1 MMTSGNVV
9 TAKGKRAGTPN
20 YKNEILLSLIDHYLP
35 AGAEQWK
42 IVAMKYQELSKETS
56 LEIMM
61 TSRDTSMI
69 SCAKRISDR
78 PESTTS
84 RALFRLLLVLKRS
97 RERF

>member
-69 SCAKRISDR
+69 SCAKTDRNQQQVGPASVCCSCSRDPEKDSD
-78 PESTTS
+78 
-84 RALFRLLLVLKRS
+84 K
-97 RERF
+97 